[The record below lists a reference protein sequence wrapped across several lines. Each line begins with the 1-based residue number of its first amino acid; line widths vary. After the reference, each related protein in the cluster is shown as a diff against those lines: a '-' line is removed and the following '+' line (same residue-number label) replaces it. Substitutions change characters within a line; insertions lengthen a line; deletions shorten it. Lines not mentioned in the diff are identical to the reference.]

1 VLRLTRM
8 HKIVAHIRTAENG
21 TDGDAART
29 NRGDR
34 SIAGNAQTLPGQYRE
49 VRQALF
55 DPQDSSPQPFAESQS
70 TPRGTKHTPGEC
82 RRLRTTALAL

>member
-49 VRQALF
+49 VRNVFRQSL
-55 DPQDSSPQPFAESQS
+55 PQQMI
-70 TPRGTKHTPGEC
+70 RV
-82 RRLRTTALAL
+82 